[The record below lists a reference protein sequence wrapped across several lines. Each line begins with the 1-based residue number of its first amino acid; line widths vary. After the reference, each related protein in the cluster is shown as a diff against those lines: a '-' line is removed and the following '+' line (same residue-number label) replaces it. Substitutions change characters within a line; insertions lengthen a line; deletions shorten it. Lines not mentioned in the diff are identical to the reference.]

1 MSEEF
6 GKGALVANRGA
17 VQISAE
23 DRLML
28 GLQEPGNPKAFGMR
42 KIDGIT
48 AGRLRYAMS
57 ELVAMNIDNIDT
69 WIKQVAAQSPKAAIE
84 LMLQLSE
91 FSLPRLKAIAI
102 QVDDRSANPRTMSVA
117 DLQKIIDAGGE

>member
-1 MSEEF
+1 MAEEF
-6 GKGALVANRGA
+6 GAGALVANRGA
-17 VQISAE
+17 TQLSTE
-23 DRLML
+23 DRIRL
-28 GLQEPGNPKAFGMR
+28 GLAEPGNPKAFGVR

-57 ELVAMNIDNIDT
+57 ELIAMNIDNIDT

-84 LMLQLSE
+84 LMLQLAE

-102 QVDDRSANPRTMSVA
+102 QVDDRSANPRAMSVA
-117 DLQKIIDAGGE
+117 DLQRVIDGGG